1 MLSLHFFFSI
11 FEGVFGV
18 RDRNSIDAYVCAP
31 EDARTHFVERLF
43 GSCISGTW
51 SGSMTVSQGTGERG
65 RESDRD

>member
-31 EDARTHFVERLF
+31 EDARTHL
-43 GSCISGTW
+43 W
-51 SGSMTVSQGTGERG
+51 SDCLAAVFQAHG
-65 RESDRD
+65 RAL